1 MCEQFFFFTQNDT
14 DTFRFV
20 CFFFYAREHSQSE
33 YIKDSP
39 FLEEVPSLLL

>member
-1 MCEQFFFFTQNDT
+1 MCEQFFFLH
-14 DTFRFV
+14 RMILIPSGLFV
-20 CFFFYAREHSQSE
+20 FFYATEHSQSE

>member
-14 DTFRFV
+14 DTFRF
-20 CFFFYAREHSQSE
+20 FFYAREHSQSE
-33 YIKDSP
+33 YIKDSL

>member
-20 CFFFYAREHSQSE
+20 FFFYAREHSQSE

>member
-1 MCEQFFFFTQNDT
+1 MCEQFFFTQNDT

-20 CFFFYAREHSQSE
+20 FFYAREHSQSE
-33 YIKDSP
+33 CIKDSP